1 MLKFWRDPLQLDT
14 VAYLEIYKY
23 IICKD
28 RYIKV
33 CIYIYIKM
41 YIRCV
46 YIYIHIRIY
55 IYMVY
60 ELMLS
65 DA

>member
-14 VAYLEIYKY
+14 VAYLEIYNTLY
-23 IICKD
+23 VYKD

-33 CIYIYIKM
+33 CIYKNVYTVCIYI
-41 YIRCV
+41 
-46 YIYIHIRIY
+46 IYVRIY
-55 IYMVY
+55 VVY